1 MRITSQQIQ
10 MQLQDVKV
18 SPKVLAQLKAGTAF
32 EGKIISIQ
40 TQAILIQMD
49 DGSSLR
55 AVVDQPERF
64 VEGQSLAFQ
73 VLESEG
79 SELPKLEILPQ
90 QKGLTEAQV
99 KETLTN
105 IDLKSTVDN
114 VKAFEILKSLDLN
127 ISKNA
132 IQTLT
137 KNFQFLSKI
146 NESFDK
152 IVQTPVETENVS
164 KIDANLVTQQ
174 SQSSVDQ
181 LPQTLINEP
190 TEALEKM
197 SRLLKFESV
206 EALKTADFKEVV
218 LKVLEFNEVTQDVK
232 TTETQPKDVIR
243 AVMGLLRDDGNQLDM
258 DKTMEKLGQLLKLEK
273 PLNFKGMTL
282 LDKLSF
288 GDGKLS
294 DQIKALVEQL
304 DVEKMN
310 PKLLS
315 LLKGFD
321 LKQLTTEKSVASYFD
336 ELMSSLRSLSDES
349 PSNRIKSQSQMLM
362 DSITFLKKDQ
372 EEVSWLQIPMRFNQQ
387 TENVDIFFKNDKKE
401 GRQLT
406 KDNAK
411 ILIALNTHHLDLVQ
425 AYIQVKNKTL
435 DISFKVVDDNVK
447 SLLEQN
453 KSKLTSFFQENY
465 DQVSI
470 SIDSKGAISFS
481 EFLEEDTSH
490 FINVKV

>member
-18 SPKVLAQLKAGTAF
+18 SPKVLAQLRAGTAF

-40 TQAILIQMD
+40 TQAILIQME

-55 AVVDQPERF
+55 AVVDQSERF
-64 VEGQSLAFQ
+64 VEGQSLAFK

-79 SELPKLEILPQ
+79 TELPKLEILPE
-90 QKGLTEAQV
+90 QKGLTEVQV

-105 IDLKSTVDN
+105 IELKSTADN

-127 ISKNA
+127 ITKDA

-146 NESFDK
+146 NDSFDK
-152 IVQTPVETENVS
+152 IVQTPVQTPVQTEGVS
-164 KIDANLVTQQ
+164 KAEVNLVTQQ
-174 SQSSVDQ
+174 SQPLMEQPSA
-181 LPQTLINEP
+181 T
-190 TEALEKM
+190 LEKM
-197 SRLLKFESV
+197 SQLLKFESV
-206 EALKTADFKEVV
+206 EALRTADFKEVV
-218 LKVLEFNEVTQDVK
+218 LKVLAFNEATPEVK
-232 TTETQPKDVIR
+232 TTEVEPKDVIR
-243 AVMGLLRDDGNQLDM
+243 AVMGLLRDDINQLDM
-258 DKTMEKLGQLLKLEK
+258 DKTMEKMGQLLKLDK

-294 DQIKALVEQL
+294 DQIKELFQQL
-304 DVEKMN
+304 DIEKVT

-321 LKQLTTEKSVASYFD
+321 PKQLTTEKAVTTYFD
-336 ELMSSLRSLSDES
+336 ELMFSLRTLSEKS
-349 PSNRIKSQSQMLM
+349 SSNHIKSQSQMLM
-362 DSITFLKKDQ
+362 DSITFLEKNQ
-372 EEVSWLQIPMRFNQQ
+372 EDVSWLQIPMQFNQQ
-387 TENVDIFFKNDKKE
+387 TENVDIYFKNDKKE
-401 GRQLT
+401 GRKLT

-411 ILIALNTHHLDLVQ
+411 ILIALNTHYLELLQ
-425 AYIQVKNKTL
+425 AYIQVKKKTL
-435 DISFKVVDDNVK
+435 NINFKVANDNVK

-465 DQVSI
+465 DHVSI
-470 SIDSKGAISFS
+470 SVESKDSISFS